1 MAEKGR
7 LLNPLKK
14 KIRKAENEIEQQEE
28 KLETLNQEMMD
39 ASGSGNGAQIAD
51 ISKQIHTCNDV
62 IEKRFAELEE
72 LQGKMD
78 QLELKYTEALG
89 S

>member
-1 MAEKGR
+1 MKSNLYSFLKSMTFWRIGIFFA
-7 LLNPLKK
+7 LL
-14 KIRKAENEIEQQEE
+14 
-28 KLETLNQEMMD
+28 LELCCNAYALD
-39 ASGSGNGAQIAD
+39 N